1 MEEKAKKVL
10 PMMAKVNCKPILP
23 GRPVSVEAKRQLF
36 LQKTGALLHSG
47 IQSPCNAL
55 AKETKLMLGT
65 KC

>member
-1 MEEKAKKVL
+1 MKEKAKKVL

-36 LQKTGALLHSG
+36 LPKTGALLHSG

-55 AKETKLMLGT
+55 VKKAKLMLGT